1 MSTTGRE
8 SRTRGW
14 WTYGGSVFGRVVYKQ
29 DFHVL
34 CSTTCLLFWRVPTG
48 ARDEWM
54 DESRDSTLERGDAR
68 ARRESDGRRR
78 GAKRLARARGATVC
92 RVGARLGGVTNDANP
107 HVIHRGSSS
116 MGEDGATTTTTTRDD
131 ARRRARAMR
140 TLDVKDFKERARAN
154 ASRETNE
161 RLTTLDSIRFRAR

>member
-1 MSTTGRE
+1 MG
-8 SRTRGW
+8 TRVAVCG
-14 WTYGGSVFGRVVYKQ
+14 VRRV
-29 DFHVL
+29 
-34 CSTTCLLFWRVPTG
+34 
-48 ARDEWM
+48 ARR
-54 DESRDSTLERGDAR
+54 SQSDAR

-116 MGEDGATTTTTTRDD
+116 MGDDGATTRDD